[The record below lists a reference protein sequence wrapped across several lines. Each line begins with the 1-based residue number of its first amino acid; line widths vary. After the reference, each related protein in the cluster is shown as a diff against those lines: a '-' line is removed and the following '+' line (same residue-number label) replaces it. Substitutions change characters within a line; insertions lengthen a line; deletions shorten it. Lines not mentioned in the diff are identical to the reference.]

1 MALAQGPLST
11 GLVLVTVE
19 FGSSLS
25 RYKSLK
31 ASVRGPGVQFFST
44 PFCSPSDLGIEKAR

>member
-1 MALAQGPLST
+1 MVLAQGPLSM
-11 GLVLVTVE
+11 GLVLVTVD

-31 ASVRGPGVQFFST
+31 ASVRCPGVQFFSM